1 MRKTDSGL
9 QPKHIFFIMATIC
22 LLFIIV
28 STVSSTVNNGVRN
41 GINTI
46 LMPMQKGLNQIGGY
60 LSGEIEDVIELQRVQ
75 DEYQQLLEEVAQLR
89 EENAQYQLRM
99 TELESYQELLEMKEQ
114 YPDYE
119 TIGAHVIGENSGNWN
134 KSILIDRGSKDG
146 IQVNMNVVSQG
157 GLVGIVTSVTAN
169 SATVRTI
176 NDQDCNVGAMALLTQ
191 DSCIVRGDLELYEDG
206 KLALEK
212 MDKDADIEDGYKI
225 VTGNTSSLYL
235 PGILIGYADG
245 IEVDAN
251 NLTKSGY
258 VIPVV
263 DFEHLNSVLVITTL
277 KETGA
282 E

>member
-119 TIGAHVIGENSGNWN
+119 SNGAHVIGENSGNWN